1 MKHLS
6 YMLMTLGTGIT
17 LYCANGTLTQGG
29 WWSSSRSVNVTLDG
43 KKETSEIVLLDELN
57 KPNTTLSFY
66 DRQSLPYGNHQVTV
80 LIVEEKTPPW
90 AAMVFD
96 YALVND
102 TIPSQRSLV
111 LVFMSHKVAYSQFI
125 RSSNAGAAAGGVV
138 GGLAVLGMIAG
149 TFIIIRRKRARHGR
163 EITELDPEPK
173 QVILNST
180 SEDEENSYPV
190 LPSPNTPVTM
200 SQTNISNRS
209 EVDTLRPVLRERLAE
224 DTPDVPTPILTDD
237 QIDSAAMLLSTGVR
251 ATDVARMMESL
262 RAEKL
267 AGAQESRDDDVVTV
281 LPSYESYDGVDD

>member
-1 MKHLS
+1 
-6 YMLMTLGTGIT
+6 
-17 LYCANGTLTQGG
+17 
-29 WWSSSRSVNVTLDG
+29 
-43 KKETSEIVLLDELN
+43 
-57 KPNTTLSFY
+57 
-66 DRQSLPYGNHQVTV
+66 VTV
-80 LIVEEKTPPW
+80 LIVQEKTPPW
-90 AAMVFD
+90 AAMAFD

-102 TIPSQRSLV
+102 TIPSQRS
-111 LVFMSHKVAYSQFI
+111 
-125 RSSNAGAAAGGVV
+125 SNADATAGGVV

-149 TFIIIRRKRARHGR
+149 TFFIIRRKRARHGR

-209 EVDTLRPVLRERLAE
+209 EVDTLRPVLRERLA
-224 DTPDVPTPILTDD
+224 PDVPTPILTDD